1 MAKTKNEIYKKK
13 EISKKRTIDK
23 FHSLS
28 THPLISARQRI
39 LFLNRF
45 HNEPAT
51 RASSRVRPFVSTSV
65 SSTRTKNNRRRE
77 FLLRSPER
85 NEMKFLLEE
94 NREWRRAA
102 IGKSKGINPG
112 PPLGRSGILSTRR
125 VETTTQ
131 VLLSL
136 IVKEPR
142 ICAAEILRNNRT
154 NEAFAKAFAEGLPPL
169 PPPVRRKKPS
179 AEEFKKETCRSE
191 QQPRCVTKN
200 TARTGFERSS
210 RERLE
215 RNTTPLLEQEA
226 LLFAVWTSTVRFTDL
241 IFYKFQE
248 SKYLGQEITQFLCAT
263 TREYLLFPI
272 LLVAEVV
279 GYICNC

>member
-51 RASSRVRPFVSTSV
+51 RASSRVRPLVSTSV

-169 PPPVRRKKPS
+169 PPRP
-179 AEEFKKETCRSE
+179 AKETFGRRIQKGNLSIGAAAALRYE
-191 QQPRCVTKN
+191 KHGADRV
-200 TARTGFERSS
+200 
-210 RERLE
+210 REILKRE
-215 RNTTPLLEQEA
+215 
-226 LLFAVWTSTVRFTDL
+226 
-241 IFYKFQE
+241 
-248 SKYLGQEITQFLCAT
+248 
-263 TREYLLFPI
+263 TREKHDSPLGTGGSI
-272 LLVAEVV
+272 
-279 GYICNC
+279 ICRLDVNRPFHGLDFL

>member
-1 MAKTKNEIYKKK
+1 
-13 EISKKRTIDK
+13 
-23 FHSLS
+23 
-28 THPLISARQRI
+28 
-39 LFLNRF
+39 
-45 HNEPAT
+45 
-51 RASSRVRPFVSTSV
+51 
-65 SSTRTKNNRRRE
+65 
-77 FLLRSPER
+77 
-85 NEMKFLLEE
+85 MKFLLEE

-154 NEAFAKAFAEGLPPL
+154 NEAFAKAFAEGLPPP

-248 SKYLGQEITQFLCAT
+248 SKHPGEETTQFLCAT

>member
-28 THPLISARQRI
+28 THPLFSARQRI

-51 RASSRVRPFVSTSV
+51 RASSRVRPLVSTSV

-154 NEAFAKAFAEGLPPL
+154 NEAFAKAFAEGLPPS

-210 RERLE
+210 RE
-215 RNTTPLLEQEA
+215 
-226 LLFAVWTSTVRFTDL
+226 
-241 IFYKFQE
+241 
-248 SKYLGQEITQFLCAT
+248 
-263 TREYLLFPI
+263 TREKHDSPLETGDSI
-272 LLVAEVV
+272 
-279 GYICNC
+279 ICRLDVNRPFHGLDFL

>member
-1 MAKTKNEIYKKK
+1 
-13 EISKKRTIDK
+13 
-23 FHSLS
+23 
-28 THPLISARQRI
+28 
-39 LFLNRF
+39 
-45 HNEPAT
+45 
-51 RASSRVRPFVSTSV
+51 
-65 SSTRTKNNRRRE
+65 
-77 FLLRSPER
+77 
-85 NEMKFLLEE
+85 MKFLLEE

-169 PPPVRRKKPS
+169 PPPSGERNLRPKNSKRKP
-179 AEEFKKETCRSE
+179 
-191 QQPRCVTKN
+191 VD
-200 TARTGFERSS
+200 RSS
-210 RERLE
+210 SRVALRKTRRGPGSRDPRERLE
-215 RNTTPLLEQEA
+215 RNTTPLLKQET

-248 SKYLGQEITQFLCAT
+248 SKHPGEETTQFLCAT

-279 GYICNC
+279 GYICNVNLRTIPG

>member
-154 NEAFAKAFAEGLPPL
+154 NEAFAKAFAEGLPP
-169 PPPVRRKKPS
+169 PPPLPSGERNLRPKNSKRKP
-179 AEEFKKETCRSE
+179 
-191 QQPRCVTKN
+191 VD
-200 TARTGFERSS
+200 RSS
-210 RERLE
+210 SRVALRKTRRGPGSRDPQERDSRETRLPSWN
-215 RNTTPLLEQEA
+215 RRL
-226 LLFAVWTSTVRFTDL
+226 
-241 IFYKFQE
+241 Y
-248 SKYLGQEITQFLCAT
+248 YLPFGRQPSVSRT
-263 TREYLLFPI
+263 
-272 LLVAEVV
+272 
-279 GYICNC
+279 